1 MATPYTDKWQEDK
14 GLMAK
19 SGPTHFRCCT
29 PTQCPR
35 APRSLFSKIPDPA
48 SPKWSD
54 TRKRVSTSGGLRCRA
69 QPKA

>member
-35 APRSLFSKIPDPA
+35 APRSLFSKIPDPRE
-48 SPKWSD
+48 PE
-54 TRKRVSTSGGLRCRA
+54 VV
-69 QPKA
+69 